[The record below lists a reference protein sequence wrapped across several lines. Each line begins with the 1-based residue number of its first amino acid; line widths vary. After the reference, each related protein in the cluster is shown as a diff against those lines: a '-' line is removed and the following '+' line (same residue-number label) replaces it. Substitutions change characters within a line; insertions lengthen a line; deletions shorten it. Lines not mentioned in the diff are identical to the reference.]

1 MSIQCLS
8 GRGTEL
14 WACSDEMT
22 GGFTVGVSANDGVAV
37 RPRLHLAS
45 IVGPLAGPT
54 DAGATQ
60 CKPQYTA
67 LCQTLGCRV
76 IGTDGGYAGGMDGAV
91 SGGARIPDRTARSS
105 CGCSLLCARPAKG
118 WLLSAVIGVAAARR
132 RTPRQMRQRRSRA
145 VREPSHQHSNRHR
158 RQLAEATPSLMQHYI
173 ET

>member
-22 GGFTVGVSANDGVAV
+22 GGFTVGVSANDGVAFT
-37 RPRLHLAS
+37 PKLHLAS
-45 IVGPLAGPT
+45 IDGPLACPT

-91 SGGARIPDRTARSS
+91 SGGARIPDRPARSS
-105 CGCSLLCARPAKG
+105 CACHPLSARPANAS
-118 WLLSAVIGVAAARR
+118 LLS
-132 RTPRQMRQRRSRA
+132 S
-145 VREPSHQHSNRHR
+145 
-158 RQLAEATPSLMQHYI
+158 
-173 ET
+173 